1 MGQYLIKRILRSF
14 VTLFIV
20 CTIVFCLL
28 RFMPIEGYFN
38 NFDKLTKAQVDRQLK
53 AKGLKDPLPVQLK
66 RFYRDILHGDLGVST
81 RYKPGM
87 EITTILKD
95 RIPVSMFL
103 GAIAL
108 GLALLLGIPMG
119 RSMANHKGRLP
130 DHIGTV
136 FIVLVNAVPAVV
148 YYLFIQMYF
157 TSLFGLPILFQR
169 GNPVSFILPIIS
181 LALGNIA
188 YYGMWVR
195 RYMIDES
202 SKDYVKLAVAKG
214 CKSKD
219 IMSKQIFRNAFVPLV
234 QYIPTSF
241 ILTMVGSIYV
251 ESLYSV
257 PGMGGLLV
265 KCIQSQDNTLVQA
278 LVLVY
283 SALSIVGLIL
293 GDIAMTIMDPRISF
307 GKKGGSR

>member
-1 MGQYLIKRILRSF
+1 
-14 VTLFIV
+14 
-20 CTIVFCLL
+20 
-28 RFMPIEGYFN
+28 
-38 NFDKLTKAQVDRQLK
+38 
-53 AKGLKDPLPVQLK
+53 
-66 RFYRDILHGDLGVST
+66 
-81 RYKPGM
+81 M

-103 GAIAL
+103 ARSL
-108 GLALLLGIPMG
+108 WDWHFFWEYRWE

-219 IMSKQIFRNAFVPLV
+219 IMSKQIFRNAFVPLR
-234 QYIPTSF
+234 
-241 ILTMVGSIYV
+241 SI
-251 ESLYSV
+251 
-257 PGMGGLLV
+257 
-265 KCIQSQDNTLVQA
+265 
-278 LVLVY
+278 
-283 SALSIVGLIL
+283 
-293 GDIAMTIMDPRISF
+293 
-307 GKKGGSR
+307 